1 MHRFQVEH
9 LIREISQFTGEKEFL
24 IVGSQSI
31 HGMMDHPPDV
41 FKNSIEC
48 DFLKNDAEWIKKV
61 RETFGQNTEFQRIN
75 QYHADPIGL
84 HVVKMPPGWEERLL
98 TYKIDDITCKVP
110 HILDLAA
117 CKLMAGREKDLVYV
131 NELVSWSFVKKEELV
146 ERVRTMGLPDDPN
159 VQQKLLR
166 FDEFQSV
173 KSRVQRRHRSDGP
186 R

>member
-1 MHRFQVEH
+1 MQRREVEH
-9 LIREISQFTGEKEFL
+9 LIREISNFTGDKEFL
-24 IVGSQSI
+24 LVGSQSI
-31 HGMMDHPPDV
+31 YGMMDYPPDV
-41 FKNSIEC
+41 FKNSVEC
-48 DFLKNDAEWIKKV
+48 DFYREDAQWIQTV
-61 RETFGQNTEFQRIN
+61 RTQFGLHSPFAIETG
-75 QYHADPIGL
+75 YHADPIGA
-84 HVVKMPPGWEERLL
+84 HVVKMPLGWKERLL

-117 CKLMAGREKDLVYV
+117 CKLMASREKDLVYV

-173 KSRVQRRHRSDGP
+173 KSRVQRGHRSNGSQ
-186 R
+186 